1 MFRTFSRRALAAA
14 LFSLSLASATPAVAI
29 NLFSV
34 QEDAEVGRQAAQDAE
49 RQLPMLRD
57 GTTEGY
63 INAIVQRLAAVAP
76 GPRFPYRARVVNAAD
91 INAFALPG
99 GYVYVNRGLIEAV
112 RNEGELAGVL
122 AHEMAHVAQ
131 RHGTSQATKA
141 YGAQMGVVLLGQL
154 LGGRDQRLGVG
165 EQIMGSLGLNALFMK
180 FSRNAESEADRVGAQ
195 MMSRAGYD
203 PMAMANFFDLL
214 AAQQRGNPSAVSQ
227 FFSDHPSPQNRSAS
241 IRALAA
247 QLGRGRG
254 TQVGG
259 LQTVQAR
266 LDQMPAASRRQG
278 LARTASRLRRR

>member
-1 MFRTFSRRALAAA
+1 MFRTFSRPAVAAA
-14 LFSLSLASATPAVAI
+14 LFSLTLASATPAAAI

-34 QEDAEVGRQAAQDAE
+34 QQDAEMGRQAAQDAE

-76 GPRFPYRARVVNAAD
+76 GPRFPYRARVVNAAE

-141 YGAQMGVVLLGQL
+141 YGAQMGVGLLGSL

-165 EQIMGSLGLNALFMK
+165 EQIIGSLGLNALFMK

-203 PMAMANFFDLL
+203 PMAMANFFDLP

>member
-34 QEDAEVGRQAAQDAE
+34 QQDAEVGRQAAQDAE

-141 YGAQMGVVLLGQL
+141 YGAQMGVGLLGQL

>member
-1 MFRTFSRRALAAA
+1 MFRAFSRRALAAA

-34 QEDAEVGRQAAQDAE
+34 QQDAEVGRQAAQDAE

-141 YGAQMGVVLLGQL
+141 YGAQMGVGLLGSL

-165 EQIMGSLGLNALFMK
+165 EQIIGSLGLNALFMK

-278 LARTASRLRRR
+278 QTRTASRLRRG

>member
-1 MFRTFSRRALAAA
+1 MFHVVSRRALAAA
-14 LFSLSLASATPAVAI
+14 IFSVSVASATPAAAI

-34 QEDAEVGRQAAQDAE
+34 QQDAQVGRQAAQDAE

-63 INAIVQRLAAVAP
+63 VNAIVQRLAAVAP
-76 GPRFPYRARVVNAAD
+76 GPRFSYRARVVNASD

-131 RHGTSQATKA
+131 RHGTSQASKA
-141 YGAQMGVVLLGQL
+141 YGAQIGVGLLGQV
-154 LGGRDQRLGVG
+154 LGGRDHRLGIG
-165 EQIMGSLGLNALFMK
+165 EQIIGNLGLSALFMK

-195 MMSRAGYD
+195 MMARAGYD
-203 PMAMANFFDLL
+203 PMAMASFFDLL
-214 AAQQRGNPSAVSQ
+214 AAQQRGNPSGVSQ

-241 IRALAA
+241 IRAQAA
-247 QLGRGRG
+247 QLGRGRL

-266 LDQMPAASRRQG
+266 LDQMPAASRRQ
-278 LARTASRLRRR
+278 AMSRTASRLRRR

>member
-1 MFRTFSRRALAAA
+1 MFRTFSRPAVAAA
-14 LFSLSLASATPAVAI
+14 LFSLTLASATPAAAI

-34 QEDAEVGRQAAQDAE
+34 QQDAEMGRQAAQDAE

-57 GTTEGY
+57 GMAEGY

-76 GPRFPYRARVVNAAD
+76 GPRFPYRARVVNAAE

-141 YGAQMGVVLLGQL
+141 YGAQMGVGLLGSL

-165 EQIMGSLGLNALFMK
+165 EQIIGGLGLNALFMK

-214 AAQQRGNPSAVSQ
+214 AAQQRGNPSGVSQ
-227 FFSDHPSPQNRSAS
+227 FFSDHPSPQNRSAN
-241 IRALAA
+241 IRALAG

-278 LARTASRLRRR
+278 MARTASRLRRR